1 MNPRDLDLVIAAAH
15 AVGPCPPGEEAEWTD
30 SVRERAVSL
39 YVLGDTVGQDIARLD
54 AAKQFTATLLDVRV
68 EASSTRGVLVLRN
81 TSGELEQP
89 IRTDRGDSKA
99 GRVMIERA
107 RALIGHRVRVYRL
120 NERMASN
127 PKLEV
132 RIVVHLAD
140 FGLDTDPIHENS
152 AKQNVLA
159 AAEGDTAAAQQ
170 AWSAAGLP
178 ESGAVS
184 VRQLADALARLPHPD
199 GGPDSQR
206 FV

>member
-1 MNPRDLDLVIAAAH
+1 MNPRDRDLVIAAVH
-15 AVGPCPPGEEAEWTD
+15 GVGPCPPGEEADRTD
-30 SVRERAVSL
+30 RVRERAVSL

-89 IRTDRGDSKA
+89 IRTDRGDSEA
-99 GRVMIERA
+99 GRAMIERA

-140 FGLDTDPIHENS
+140 FGLDTDPVHENS

-159 AAEGDTAAAQQ
+159 AAEGDTAVAQR
-170 AWSAAGLP
+170 AWSEAGLP
-178 ESGAVS
+178 EAGAVS
-184 VRQLADALARLPHPD
+184 VRQLADALACLPQADGEPDIRRL
-199 GGPDSQR
+199 S
-206 FV
+206 

>member
-1 MNPRDLDLVIAAAH
+1 MNPRDLDLVIAAVH
-15 AVGPCPPGEEAEWTD
+15 AVGPCPAGEEADWTD
-30 SVRERAVSL
+30 RVRERERAVGL

-54 AAKQFTATLLDVRV
+54 AAKQFTATLLDVKV
-68 EASSTRGVLVLRN
+68 ESSSTRGVLVLRN

-89 IRTDRGDSKA
+89 IRTDRGDCEA
-99 GRVMIERA
+99 YRAMIERA
-107 RALIGHRVRVYRL
+107 RALIGHRVRVYQL

-140 FGLDTDPIHENS
+140 FGLDTDPVHENS

-159 AAEGDTAAAQQ
+159 AAEGDTALAQH
-170 AWSAAGLP
+170 AWSQACLP

-184 VRQLADALARLPHPD
+184 VRQLTDALARLPQAD
-199 GGPDSQR
+199 A
-206 FV
+206 